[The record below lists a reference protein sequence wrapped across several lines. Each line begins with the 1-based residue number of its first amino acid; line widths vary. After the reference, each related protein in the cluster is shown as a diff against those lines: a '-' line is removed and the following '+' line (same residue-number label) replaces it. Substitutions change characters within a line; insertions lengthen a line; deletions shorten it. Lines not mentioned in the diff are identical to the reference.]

1 MAAPARG
8 RQPLAGVDPGRGS
21 ERASNSLEIR
31 ENAPT
36 SPTSPLQ
43 VIDTKRQTMTD
54 PNMRPESGPERPAT
68 AAHGSGAATPD
79 TGAAPSDATPTAEAA
94 GHAAGGALDPSEHA
108 RLADAEARASEYMD
122 MALRA
127 RAELDNQRKR
137 AQIEVAAAHKYAI
150 ENFAESLLPVR
161 DSLEMALKADV
172 PTVENLREGVE
183 ATLRLLASAFDR
195 HKLLA
200 IDPVGE
206 KFDPNRHEAIAKL
219 PTPGATSET
228 IADVI
233 EVGYIMGERLLRP
246 AKVAVQVPQ
255 D

>member
-206 KFDPNRHEAIAKL
+206 KFDPNRHQAISMVPA
-219 PTPGATSET
+219 G
-228 IADVI
+228 DVPPNH
-233 EVGYIMGERLLRP
+233 VVSVLQKGYLINDRVLRP
-246 AKVAVQVPQ
+246 ALVTVRAGS
-255 D
+255 